1 MSATESVKRTR
12 MGRVTSNKPDKTV
25 TVLLERQ
32 VKHPLYGKVIVRSAK
47 YHAHDE
53 EGVAA
58 VVGGGEAG

>member
-32 VKHPLYGKVIVRSAK
+32 ARA
-47 YHAHDE
+47 
-53 EGVAA
+53 
-58 VVGGGEAG
+58 